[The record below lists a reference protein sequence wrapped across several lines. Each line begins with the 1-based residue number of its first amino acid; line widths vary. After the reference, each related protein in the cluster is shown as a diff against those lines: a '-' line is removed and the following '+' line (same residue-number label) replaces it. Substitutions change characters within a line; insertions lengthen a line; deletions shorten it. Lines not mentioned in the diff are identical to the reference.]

1 MDRDEHER
9 LQRHV
14 CDVMLRHCALC
25 REDGYMVKPPDVWRG
40 GRCKRP
46 AVALARACVGLTLR
60 CTIGR
65 DVGLVAPWPWTI
77 FPEGIPLDGNHER
90 FSLPLI
96 GQYVGGDHTTFLQA
110 IVRLKHGHS
119 QIWDAIC
126 DTYAEKPARGIALS
140 DSYATELAKDVT
152 FYVAMDEIWK
162 RQEAAANSQPS
173 SQACPI
179 AGDFLD

>member
-9 LQRHV
+9 IQRYV

-25 REDGYMVKPPDVWRG
+25 SEDEYMVKPPDVWRG

-65 DVGLVAPWPWTI
+65 DGKQLGPWTI
-77 FPEGIPLDGNHER
+77 FPEGVPLDGNHER

-96 GQYVGGDHTTFLQA
+96 GKYVGGDHTTFLQA
-110 IVRLKHGHS
+110 IARLKHGHS
-119 QIWDAIC
+119 QIWAAIC
-126 DTYAEKPARGIALS
+126 DTYAEEPAKGYFVS
-140 DSYATELAKDVT
+140 NSYATELAKDVT
-152 FYVAMDEIWK
+152 FYVAMDAIWK
-162 RQEAAANSQPS
+162 KQEEALNSQPS